1 MTAKHVEHE
10 IATFPGSP
18 GGRRRRQS
26 GDWNDDD
33 YDVLAGGLI
42 APRRIFSR
50 LAIARRTRRA
60 RLYLS
65 CGLRTQVFPD
75 AVARLL
81 VGRPPSGIISFFNM
95 VITFLLS
102 HAPSI

>member
-1 MTAKHVEHE
+1 MSGDSMTANHVEHE

-18 GGRRRRQS
+18 GGRRRRPS

-50 LAIARRTRRA
+50 LVIARRARRA

-81 VGRPPSGIISFFNM
+81 VGRPPILESY
-95 VITFLLS
+95 L
-102 HAPSI
+102 